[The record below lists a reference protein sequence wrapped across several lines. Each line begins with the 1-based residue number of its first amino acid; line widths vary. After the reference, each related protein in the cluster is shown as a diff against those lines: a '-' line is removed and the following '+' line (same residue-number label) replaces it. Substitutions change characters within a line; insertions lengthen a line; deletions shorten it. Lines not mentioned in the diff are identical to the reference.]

1 MLETDARD
9 RVIVALDCDRERA
22 LELAHELSGHAAWL
36 KVGMT
41 LYYAEGP
48 EIVKTFKDLGFK
60 VFLDLKFHDIPH
72 QVRGAARSASLAGA
86 DLLSVHGLGSGTM
99 LAACREGAEEARE
112 DRAKLVAI
120 TVLTSMNQDA
130 LSEIGV
136 ESPVAEE
143 AAPQAPAFEVIL
155 ASNSPRRRDLLTEA
169 GVNFTVRTP
178 VTPVDE
184 SLEPDLAANP
194 EEAAKKLAER
204 KAGAVIQE
212 VLSENYTG
220 MLIVIGA
227 DTMVVLDGKIFGKPR
242 SASDGKHMLRS
253 LSGRTHE
260 VITAVSVW
268 MVAAPNAEDVSL
280 GFRTFADISRVTFR
294 DLTDEEITDYLR
306 KGESF
311 DKAGAYAIQGEGASL
326 VDHYDGSLDTI
337 IGLPAT
343 RLIKEFPDLVNA
355 EAAEC

>member
-9 RVIVALDCDRERA
+9 RVIVALDCDRERS

-86 DLLSVHGLGSGTM
+86 DLLSVHGLGSGAM

-136 ESPVAEE
+136 ESPW
-143 AAPQAPAFEVIL
+143 
-155 ASNSPRRRDLLTEA
+155 PRRPPAWQSSLRPTASMALCARRWKLT
-169 GVNFTVRTP
+169 TC
-178 VTPVDE
+178 
-184 SLEPDLAANP
+184 
-194 EEAAKKLAER
+194 
-204 KAGAVIQE
+204 
-212 VLSENYTG
+212 
-220 MLIVIGA
+220 
-227 DTMVVLDGKIFGKPR
+227 
-242 SASDGKHMLRS
+242 
-253 LSGRTHE
+253 
-260 VITAVSVW
+260 VSCW
-268 MVAAPNAEDVSL
+268 ALMP
-280 GFRTFADISRVTFR
+280 
-294 DLTDEEITDYLR
+294 
-306 KGESF
+306 
-311 DKAGAYAIQGEGASL
+311 
-326 VDHYDGSLDTI
+326 
-337 IGLPAT
+337 
-343 RLIKEFPDLVNA
+343 
-355 EAAEC
+355 